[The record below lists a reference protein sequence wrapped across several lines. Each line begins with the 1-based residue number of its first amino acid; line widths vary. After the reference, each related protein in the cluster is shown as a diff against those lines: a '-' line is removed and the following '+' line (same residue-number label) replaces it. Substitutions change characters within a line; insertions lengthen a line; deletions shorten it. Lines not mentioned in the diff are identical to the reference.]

1 MFLFRNNIF
10 LLKNQTEKI
19 KRMVNI
25 IFGMYVIIKFQ
36 SIFLADMAFVF
47 YQIMK
52 TEHIYLD
59 LLSNQKVT
67 LPVLLMTGLNFD
79 TTLHYL

>member
-47 YQIMK
+47 YQTMR
-52 TEHIYLD
+52 TEHIWMD
-59 LLSNQKVT
+59 LLLNQI
-67 LPVLLMTGLNFD
+67 
-79 TTLHYL
+79 TTLLVP